1 MRLKSDAPPTP
12 DLIAQIDATAR
23 ALLQRIDGGGINS
36 AEQSA
41 ILTEQV
47 KAFDVVAK
55 WAVARK
61 ELIPKEEPKANK
73 FASMKGQFHG
83 GSPAARNRGGS
94 NKASGK
100 DSAFPGP
107 AVPDSAGPGDGDS
120 DD

>member
-1 MRLKSDAPPTP
+1 MRLKSDILPTP

-23 ALLQRIDGGGINS
+23 SLLQRIDGGGINS

-73 FASMKGQFHG
+73 FANMKGQFHG
-83 GSPAARNRGGS
+83 GGPAARNRGGS
-94 NKASGK
+94 GKASGK
-100 DSAFPGP
+100 DSAFPGAAP
-107 AVPDSAGPGDGDS
+107 AAGSGDGDS